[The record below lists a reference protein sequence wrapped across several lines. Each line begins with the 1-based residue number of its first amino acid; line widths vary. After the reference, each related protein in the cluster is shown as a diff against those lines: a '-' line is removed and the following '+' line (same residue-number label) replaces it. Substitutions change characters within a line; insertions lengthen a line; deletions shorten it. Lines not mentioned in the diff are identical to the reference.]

1 MPLNDSLS
9 WLAGKVSVP
18 RFVVVAVGA
27 TLLVFVLRLFWPG
40 GGPDS
45 DQVRALIDRSE
56 YQKAET
62 LLLAGEPD
70 KSDAEWRQLKAAV
83 DCGRSRE
90 ETCLKELKALA
101 ETGDLEGEEPE
112 VADAFG
118 RLLDERVSL
127 ADLVLIAKEM
137 DPTARLIVLKDKAG
151 AATGVGRR
159 NALAVL
165 AELGE
170 KEAVD
175 RSAAYAEE
183 FSKAR
188 SCKQIKAVA
197 ARAAGAKDKEAL
209 PALRQL
215 QKRVKDGIFK
225 EMCAGEEVER
235 AIKALE
241 GA

>member
-1 MPLNDSLS
+1 MRMGDTFR
-9 WLAGKVSVP
+9 WLMGTVPVP
-18 RFVVVAVGA
+18 RVVIVVVGLAA
-27 TLLVFVLRLFWPG
+27 FDLLFKVVWPRG
-40 GGPDS
+40 GTDLE
-45 DQVRALIDRSE
+45 QVRELIDKNE
-56 YQKAET
+56 YRKAEA
-62 LLLAGEPD
+62 LLHAGEPD
-70 KSDAEWRQLKAAV
+70 KTDDEWRQLKAAV

-90 ETCLKELKALA
+90 DACLRELTALEEA
-101 ETGDLEGEEPE
+101 GDLEGDEPE

-118 RLLDERVSL
+118 HLLDTR
-127 ADLVLIAKEM
+127 ADLRDLVRIAKEM

-151 AATGVGRR
+151 AATGVGRQ

-170 KEAVD
+170 KDAAD
-175 RSAAYAEE
+175 RSTAYADE

-197 ARAAGAKDKEAL
+197 ARAAQSKDKEAL

-235 AIKALE
+235 AIKAIE